1 MPTPEQMASLIEK
14 IKFRLSDVV
23 SFKDRDSSS
32 VPETEIFTLLLKK
45 GKGKVGKGATP
56 TITVARSELVNILFI
71 MNPTAMPEGYFQV
84 SEGTADPVK
93 GTYPMKLTKLGF
105 LDENGGITDIK
116 GEAYIRD
123 TPASKGA
130 PAYTYTSY
138 SFKTYSCD
146 GTFSIISHL
155 AHAYS
160 SA

>member
-14 IKFRLSDVV
+14 IKLRLLDMV
-23 SFKDRDSSS
+23 SFKAPHSSS
-32 VPETEIFTLLLKK
+32 SPETEIFTLLLKK
-45 GKGKVGKGATP
+45 SKGKVERRATP
-56 TITVARSELVNILFI
+56 IITVVRSEMVNVLFI

-84 SEGTADPVK
+84 SEGPADPAK

-116 GEAYIRD
+116 GEAHVRV
-123 TPASKGA
+123 TPAGKGA
-130 PAYTYTSY
+130 PAYTDTSY
-138 SFKTYSCD
+138 SIRTYSCD